1 MRVRKISALT
11 LAALAAGL
19 SLTACGNGGTDS
31 TSSAPTSLSS
41 AASSSASTSPGQ
53 PGTRSGGKTSHSSS
67 HGRPSGTPKKPGVS
81 CTNQIDYAG
90 DSRSNAEINT
100 IGEQTGY
107 CPPVSTSAGSGV
119 ANAGNHR
126 TIVGTLQYLAPG
138 KLIVKPQG
146 GGTDQAFLVSDATR
160 ILGAAAICSDTD
172 GRVTIGGDGYG
183 TSKCTVDQLEKAA
196 KTNSVTVRVTMN
208 PQSGGAET
216 VEEKYH
222 P

>member
-11 LAALAAGL
+11 LAALAVGL
-19 SLTACGNGGTDS
+19 SLTACSNGGTDS
-31 TSSAPTSLSS
+31 TSSSS
-41 AASSSASTSPGQ
+41 ASSSASTSPGQ
-53 PGTRSGGKTSHSSS
+53 SGTRSGVKTSHGSA
-67 HGRPSGTPKKPGVS
+67 HAKPAGTPKKPGVS

-100 IGEQTGY
+100 IGERTGY
-107 CPPVSTSAGSGV
+107 CPPVSTSAGGG
-119 ANAGNHR
+119 ANAGNHG
-126 TIVGTLQYLAPG
+126 TVVGTLKYLAPG

-146 GGTDQAFLVSDATR
+146 GGTDQAFLVSNATQ

-196 KTNSVTVRVTMN
+196 KTDSVTVRVTMN
-208 PQSGGAET
+208 AQSGGAET
-216 VEEKYH
+216 VAEKYH